1 MSKEIEDRLRTAYLR
16 NGGSETIFETIKGDL
31 VADYRKQATIKA
43 ALEEGD
49 KPISMNELM
58 RLELQHVQSRNDD
71 RLRRFVQKG
80 NTNDAA

>member
-1 MSKEIEDRLRTAYLR
+1 MSKQIEDRLRTAYLA
-16 NGGSETIFETIKGDL
+16 NGGSETIFETIKGEL
-31 VADYRKQATIKA
+31 VSDYRKQATIKA

-58 RLELQHVQSRNDD
+58 RMELQHAESRNDD

-80 NTNDAA
+80 STDDVA